1 MVFLLKAI
9 YLKCLNL
16 VQTYFGED
24 DEDEEV
30 QINSESAEQVRVFSY
45 LKVRLC
51 FFKNNCYLILFFFFS
66 TTSTTARA
74 PTTAT

>member
-1 MVFLLKAI
+1 MVFLFKAI

-45 LKVRLC
+45 LKVLLC
-51 FFKNNCYLILFFFFS
+51 FFENNC
-66 TTSTTARA
+66 
-74 PTTAT
+74 